1 MEKQLPCKH
10 QILVRFQWSAQM
22 TKQEKKNPDKRFV
35 VRKYIM
41 AQSAADAI
49 KKDKIAPVFDVW
61 VDDDFKK
68 DNEIGFVCS
77 NVK

>member
-1 MEKQLPCKH
+1 MKMKN
-10 QILVRFQWSAQM
+10 
-22 TKQEKKNPDKRFV
+22 KKNTGNSPKRFI

-49 KKDKIAPVFDVW
+49 KKDKLAPVFDVW

-68 DNEIGFVCS
+68 DNEIGFVI
-77 NVK
+77 NK